1 MKNHSITKL
10 LILVAFIMLMPIAG
24 LARDIPPIVST
35 DWLMTNLKN
44 PKLIVLDVRRVEN
57 YREGHIPGALSAF
70 YGAWA
75 YMKDGLFGS
84 LPEKDDIDDTI
95 SYIGISYDRWVV
107 VTGCMDTPR
116 LSYQSA
122 RVACTLQYAGI
133 KNVALLDGGVNKW
146 MKEKKPLSGKIE
158 KRKPLKFKGTYRG
171 EVFADKKY
179 LNENKDKIVLLDVR
193 EREFFTGEKKM
204 DCVAKAGHIPG
215 AFNMPTSCAFN
226 ADKTFKTREELA
238 AIVEPV
244 AGKDRGK
251 AIVTYCD
258 TGQCCPIWSYLLKQ
272 VLGYTNVRLYVGS
285 MQEWTQDPQA
295 PVTVNNNKTDVQK
308 SGVH

>member
-1 MKNHSITKL
+1 MKKNIISGIFFCL
-10 LILVAFIMLMPIAG
+10 LFTLIFPFIG
-24 LARDIPPIVST
+24 QTRDIDPIVST
-35 DWLMTNLKN
+35 DWLLANLKN
-44 PKLIVLDVRRVEN
+44 PKLIVLDVRRVED
-57 YREGHIPGALSAF
+57 YRENHIPGAVSSF

-84 LPEKDDIDDTI
+84 LPNKDDIDDTI
-95 SYIGISYDRWVV
+95 SYMGIGYDNWVV

-133 KNVALLDGGVNKW
+133 ENVALLDGGVNEW
-146 MKEKKPLSGKIE
+146 IKEKKPLSEKIE
-158 KRKPLKFKGTYRG
+158 QRKANKFLSKYTG
-171 EVFADKKY
+171 EVFAGKDY
-179 LNENKDKIVLLDVR
+179 LKEKAGKLVLLDVR

-215 AFNMPTSCAFN
+215 ALNMPTSSAFN
-226 ADKTFKTREELA
+226 ADKTFKTKKELA
-238 AIVEPV
+238 SIVEAA
-244 AGKDRGK
+244 AGKDRNQ

-295 PVTVNNNKTDVQK
+295 PVTINNNHK
-308 SGVH
+308 

>member
-1 MKNHSITKL
+1 MKNLFVTKL
-10 LILVAFIMLMPIAG
+10 LLLVSFILLLPLTGQTREIA
-24 LARDIPPIVST
+24 PIVST
-35 DWLMTNLKN
+35 DWLLANLKN
-44 PKLIVLDVRRVEN
+44 PKLIVLDVRRVED

-95 SYIGISYDRWVV
+95 SYMGIGYDNLIVV
-107 VTGCMDTPR
+107 AGCMDTPR

-133 KNVALLDGGVNKW
+133 KNVALLDGGINKW
-146 MKEKKPLSGKIE
+146 IKEKKPMPEKIAQRKASKFLGKY
-158 KRKPLKFKGTYRG
+158 TG
-171 EVFADKKY
+171 EVFVGKDY
-179 LNENKDKIVLLDVR
+179 LKDNEGKLVLLDLR
-193 EREFFTGEKKM
+193 EREYFTGAKKM

-215 AFNMPTSCAFN
+215 AFNIPTSCAFN
-226 ADKTFKTREELA
+226 ADKTFKTKEELA
-238 AIVEPV
+238 AIIEPV
-244 AGKDRGK
+244 AGKDLTK

-258 TGQCCPIWSYLLKQ
+258 TGQCCPTWSYLLKQ
-272 VLGYTNVRLYVGS
+272 ILGYTNVRLYVGS

-295 PVTVNNNKTDVQK
+295 PVTTNSNKPDTQK
-308 SGVH
+308 SDH

>member
-1 MKNHSITKL
+1 MKNHVITKL
-10 LILVAFIMLMPIAG
+10 LILVAFIILMPIAG
-24 LARDIPPIVST
+24 LARDIPPVVST
-35 DWLMTNLKN
+35 DWLMANLKN
-44 PKLIVLDVRRVEN
+44 PKLIVLDVRRVED
-57 YREGHIPGALSAF
+57 YREGHIPGAMSAF
-70 YGAWA
+70 YRAWA

-95 SYIGISYDRWVV
+95 SYMGIGYNNWVV

-133 KNVALLDGGVNKW
+133 ENVALLDGGVNKW
-146 MKEKKPLSGKIE
+146 IKEKKPLSEKIE
-158 KRKPLKFKGTYRG
+158 QRQASHFRGKYTG
-171 EVFADKKY
+171 EVFAYKNY
-179 LNENKDKIVLLDVR
+179 LKEREGKLVLLDVR

-204 DCVAKAGHIPG
+204 DCVAKAGHISG

-226 ADKTFKTREELA
+226 ADKTFKTKKELA

-244 AGKDRGK
+244 AGKDLNR

-272 VLGYTNVRLYVGS
+272 ILGYTNVRLYVGS

-295 PVTVNNNKTDVQK
+295 PVTINDKPPITQK
-308 SGVH
+308 QGY

>member
-1 MKNHSITKL
+1 MKSRILFKL
-10 LILVAFIMLMPIAG
+10 LILILFILLMPTAS
-24 LARDIPPIVST
+24 LARDIAPIVST
-35 DWLMTNLKN
+35 DWLSANLKN
-44 PKLIVLDVRRVEN
+44 PKLIVLDIRHVED

-70 YGAWA
+70 YGAWS

-84 LPEKDDIDDTI
+84 LPEKDDIEDTI
-95 SYIGISYDRWVV
+95 GYMGIGFGHWVV

-133 KNVALLDGGVNKW
+133 ENVALLDGGMNKW
-146 MKEKKPLSGKIE
+146 ILEKKPLSKKIE
-158 KRKPLKFKGTYRG
+158 RRKAINFRGKYRG
-171 EVFADKKY
+171 EVFAGKDY
-179 LNENKDKIVLLDVR
+179 LQDRVGKLVLLDVR

-215 AFNMPTSCAFN
+215 AINMPTSCVFN
-226 ADKTFKTREELA
+226 ADKTFKTKEELTAIAEA
-238 AIVEPV
+238 AI
-244 AGKDRGK
+244 GKDRAA

-258 TGQCCPIWSYLLKQ
+258 SGQCCPIWSYLLKQ

-285 MQEWTQDPQA
+285 MQEWSQEPGS
-295 PVTVNNNKTDVQK
+295 PVTKNGNATNTIK
-308 SGVH
+308 